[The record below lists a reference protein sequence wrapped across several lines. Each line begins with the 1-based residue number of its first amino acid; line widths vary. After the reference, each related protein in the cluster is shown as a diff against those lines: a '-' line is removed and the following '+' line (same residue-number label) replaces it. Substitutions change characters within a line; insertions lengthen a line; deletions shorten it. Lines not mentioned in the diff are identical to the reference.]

1 MITLL
6 TGVRVQI
13 NVFTQGFIAC
23 ITTTGIALKRDIALL
38 SRSHNYM
45 YRVLIPQAYCITTH
59 YGPGV
64 YFFPATF
71 HPGH

>member
-23 ITTTGIALKRDIALL
+23 ITTTGIALKRNIALL

-45 YRVLIPQAYCITTH
+45 YRE
-59 YGPGV
+59 
-64 YFFPATF
+64 F
-71 HPGH
+71 